1 MGLHYV
7 CQACGRR
14 LTVPEELFANKI
26 HGRVV
31 QVKCRGCG
39 APVSIDGT
47 LPPPPVVGESD
58 PNASHDEAPRK
69 VENDDSRP
77 YEAATEYFAS
87 ESSAPMNDPPEK
99 KEAVTADVAPENVP
113 AENSSTESATSE
125 IEVPNR
131 ITHTS
136 GRISV
141 PPPSARIGRY
151 ALFEQFAKGGI
162 ATVHFGR
169 LDGAG
174 GFSRVVAIKRLLP
187 HLLKNEEFT
196 EMLLKEA
203 RLAARV
209 RHPNV
214 VPTLDVVA
222 SHGDV
227 LLVLEYV
234 HGEALSTLCRTQA
247 KQRKEHIP
255 LEIAIRIMHD
265 VLSGLCAVH
274 EATDERGRLLGLVHR
289 DISPPNVI
297 VGADGH
303 SRVLDFGIAKALEHI
318 EESMPSRLKGKIGYM
333 SPEQIRGE
341 GVTQRSDV
349 FSAGIILWEL
359 LATCRLF
366 SSNDESERMRQ
377 IVSGNYPRPS
387 EHRPGLS
394 PKLEQVTMRA
404 LSLDPEG
411 RYANSREFAEALEE
425 ASERAS
431 ARRVTE
437 WVTDLAAPALAER
450 TRMIAQVENWNPGPD
465 IAPPSSP
472 FAADV
477 RYAAPSAVPQS
488 GEVESLTN
496 SNLASE
502 MPPQHP
508 EKRKAKVALLLLV
521 SVGILLLAAY
531 YAFGR

>member
-1 MGLHYV
+1 
-7 CQACGRR
+7 
-14 LTVPEELFANKI
+14 
-26 HGRVV
+26 
-31 QVKCRGCG
+31 
-39 APVSIDGT
+39 VSIDGT
-47 LPPPPVVGESD
+47 LPPPRVEGDSN
-58 PNASHDEAPRK
+58 PNASHDEVPRK

-77 YEAATEYFAS
+77 HVAATEYFAS
-87 ESSAPMNDPPEK
+87 ESNAPMNDSPETK
-99 KEAVTADVAPENVP
+99 VATADVAPENVP
-113 AENSSTESATSE
+113 AEIAATESAASE
-125 IEVPNR
+125 VEVPNR

-151 ALFEQFAKGGI
+151 ALFEQFATGGI

-247 KQRKEHIP
+247 KQRKDHIP
-255 LEIAIRIMHD
+255 LEIAIRVMHD

-366 SSNDESERMRQ
+366 SSSDESERMRQ

-394 PKLEQVTMRA
+394 SKLEQVTMRA

-465 IAPPSSP
+465 IAPLSSP
-472 FAADV
+472 FATDL
-477 RYAAPSAVPQS
+477 RFAAPSAAPQS
-488 GEVESLTN
+488 GEVVSLTN
-496 SNLASE
+496 SKLASA
-502 MPPQHP
+502 MPPQYP
-508 EKRKAKVALLLLV
+508 EKRKAKVALLLLA

-531 YAFGR
+531 YAFGL